1 MESNPVLRRL
11 GYAARDRVVIIHA
24 DDIGMCQA
32 GIAALDSLL
41 TAGTVSSMAV
51 MAPCP
56 WFPAAAAFC
65 RAHPQVDMGLHGT
78 ITSEWDAYRWGP
90 LSTRD
95 PSSGLLDPEGFFF
108 RRSESVQESA
118 GLEAVTVELEA
129 QVRRALS
136 AGIDLTHID
145 GHMYTLFHPKFLAA
159 YLQTAAQHQL
169 PALCFRFDE
178 ARARQAGYEAAA
190 AAEVARFTA
199 QLEEQGVPLF
209 DHVFVMPLDDAEDRL
224 AVTKRALADLPPG
237 LSYFIL
243 HPAMDTP
250 ELRAIA
256 PDWRCRAADYEV
268 FAGDAIR
275 EWLKP
280 SGLQVIGWRPL
291 RELVRRASSG
301 G

>member
-1 MESNPVLRRL
+1 MNPNPVLRKL
-11 GYAARDRVVIIHA
+11 GFAENDRVVIIHA

-32 GIAALDSLL
+32 GIAALDSLVEAAL
-41 TAGTVSSMAV
+41 ISSMAA

-78 ITSEWDAYRWGP
+78 ITSEWSSYRWGP

-108 RRSESVQESA
+108 RRSEDVQASA
-118 GLEAVTVELEA
+118 GMESVVLELEA

-145 GHMYTLFHPKFLAA
+145 GHMYTLFHPKFIAG
-159 YLQTAAQHQL
+159 YLQTAAQHRL
-169 PALCFRFDE
+169 PALCFRLDE
-178 ARARQAGYEAAA
+178 ERARAAGYEGPA
-190 AAEVARFTA
+190 AAEIAQFTA

-209 DHVFVMPLDDAEDRL
+209 DQVFVMPLDNADHRL
-224 AVTKRALADLPPG
+224 ETAKLALAELPPG

-268 FAGDAIR
+268 FSGDAMR
-275 EWLKP
+275 AYLRQ